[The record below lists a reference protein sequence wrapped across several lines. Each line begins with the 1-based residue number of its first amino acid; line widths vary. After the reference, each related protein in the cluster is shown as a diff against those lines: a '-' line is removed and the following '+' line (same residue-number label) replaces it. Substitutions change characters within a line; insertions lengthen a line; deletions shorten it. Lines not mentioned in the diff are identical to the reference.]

1 MQTIK
6 FVNTKDKGL
15 FTATLRKNVNE
26 YFKNNELSTK
36 GNWKMILKSLV
47 MLSVYFGPFVLIL
60 TVPMSGWLI
69 FPLSMLMGV
78 GMAGIGMGVMHDA
91 VHGSF
96 SRRASVNKMVGNIIY
111 FIGGNKF
118 NWKVQHNVLHHTFT
132 NIEGHDEDIEPK
144 AVFRMSKA
152 SPLKKIHRFQH
163 VYALFFYSL
172 MTITRMI
179 NEFKQLA
186 KYNKLGLTAQQGS
199 TPKKEFNKLLIGKIA
214 YVVII
219 VGLPLIFSPF
229 SWWLIVLGFIT
240 MHLIA
245 GLFMSLVFQM
255 AHVVENAE
263 QPVPDSEGVIEKEW
277 AIHEMETTV
286 NFSRK
291 SRLFAYIIGGLN
303 YQVEHHLFP
312 NICHVHYRA
321 ISPIVERTARE
332 FGVPYNENRTFIGA
346 IASHLRMLRALGK

>member
-15 FTATLRKNVNE
+15 FTTTLRKNVNE
-26 YFKNNELSTK
+26 YFKNNDISTK

-69 FPLSMLMGV
+69 FPLSILMGI

-186 KYNKLGLTAQQGS
+186 KYNKSGLTAQQGS
-199 TPKKEFNKLLIGKIA
+199 TPKKEFNKLLTGKIA
-214 YVVII
+214 YVLII

-229 SWWLIVLGFIT
+229 SWWLIILGFIT

-332 FGVPYNENRTFIGA
+332 FGVPYNENLTFIGA
-346 IASHLRMLRALGK
+346 IGSHLRMLRALGR